1 MNNDE
6 DLNLAS
12 MEAYLDYIDHRDSLP
27 FNGVVGAMPE
37 WLPEPFKG
45 EFKRIRDFLLNNH
58 SENKIIEWIE
68 EYKTMV
74 DAPAEISTPV
84 ISYEIEIHHQIE
96 RLFFFRRA
104 VELGE
109 TEGLRFLA
117 SDYAVMGSKSKSGYK
132 TRADQ
137 LDKTDFQL
145 LAKPLLEKNKNIID
159 KTLREKALAPYV
171 RKWSKN
177 ALRGWLREIR
187 PNGLKQTGRPPKT

>member
-6 DLNLAS
+6 DLNLAR

-27 FNGVVGAMPE
+27 FNGVMGVMPE
-37 WLPEPFKG
+37 WLPEPFKS

-58 SENKIIEWIE
+58 SENRIIEWIE

-84 ISYEIEIHHQIE
+84 ISYEIEIQHQIE

-109 TEGLRFLA
+109 IEGLRFLA
-117 SDYAVMGSKSKSGYK
+117 SDYAVMGSKSKNGYK

-137 LDKTDFQL
+137 LDKTDFQV
-145 LAKPLLEKNKNIID
+145 LAKLLLEKNKNIID

-187 PNGLKQTGRPPKT
+187 PDGLKQTGRPPKT